1 MQQILFETFGCCW
14 YYCFA
19 YNQTLIFGTL
29 LKLSIEKVQPF
40 MTCADGVFELASI
53 AVVIALIDRVGRRF
67 LQSVFL
73 VLTGVTLI
81 VSIIVNEY
89 AGDNQ
94 CKYGDY

>member
-1 MQQILFETFGCCW
+1 
-14 YYCFA
+14 
-19 YNQTLIFGTL
+19 
-29 LKLSIEKVQPF
+29 

-81 VSIIVNEY
+81 ASIIVNEY